1 MPPKEKSLGVHKIIM
16 TGSGGVGKSAMT
28 LQFMYDEVRLKQ
40 NSIDFWQDFYSGGLI
55 LDVVASLYFIF

>member
-28 LQFMYDEVRLKQ
+28 LQFMYDEVRLKH
-40 NSIDFWQDFYSGGLI
+40 NSIGFWQNVYKGSVI
-55 LDVVASLYFIF
+55 LEMQ

>member
-28 LQFMYDEVRLKQ
+28 LQFMYDEVRLRH
-40 NSIDFWQDFYSGGLI
+40 NSTFFGKMFTM
-55 LDVVASLYFIF
+55 VA

>member
-28 LQFMYDEVRLKQ
+28 LQFMYDEVRLRH
-40 NSIDFWQDFYSGGLI
+40 NSTFFWQNVCNGSLI
-55 LDVVASLYFIF
+55 LEMQ